1 MQLKTQRIDSYDK
14 SLPKIISVLLRIH
27 NAYTYTALEFMQSCS
42 LSLLNIIYD
51 INVHIADLQQHLQN
65 LMQYPVSYHGSGVGN
80 HGSGVGNHGS
90 GGMELLRTL
99 EKLHDDMSSSTQHFE
114 AVVHSK
120 L

>member
-80 HGSGVGNHGS
+80 HSS

>member
-65 LMQYPVSYHGSGVGN
+65 LMQYPVSYHGSVVGN
-80 HGSGVGNHGS
+80 HSS